1 MKLNG
6 DTYLIRLILVGF
18 LTGFAQI
25 ISLISV
31 GFLKTLD
38 KSVVYDIGNYES
50 LIVVFTAI
58 ISLGLQVVTVRD
70 IAISKNWQKILINSQ
85 RDRLTF
91 SLLIVISV
99 LCFDFFIKTIQ
110 FDNIIFYL
118 VIPLI
123 ALNSD
128 YAFYGKGEPIKGA
141 FLSFLRVTILSLFII
156 FSVVFENQNISIS
169 FIITILITYLL
180 IGLLSSLFNKQSYL
194 IKPKIDFYKSY
205 LSSMNVGLASFSLV
219 FFGLG
224 IVSYASL
231 FYTENAIANAYLLL
245 KIYVFYVGIKRLI
258 VQILFK
264 ELTSEKLIK
273 VIDHIGIVVGLFVIL
288 VLIFYP
294 EYSIKFFAKDYEK
307 SVHNLYFLLP
317 AIFFTSISITSSV
330 DLLLKLK
337 DRFYSLGFILG
348 ASFVLFS
355 VFLFSIYDNSDEA
368 YLYLSISIGEL
379 IVIALHGWGLKKLL
393 FFKERFL
400 FILGAMIILYSLNFL
415 LLMTGNKLFSLLLMS
430 VLVLIYIL
438 YSLKMKPNN
447 FESGKS

>member
-1 MKLNG
+1 MKFTCNN
-6 DTYLIRLILVGF
+6 YLTRLVLVGF

-25 ISLISV
+25 ISLVSV

-38 KSVVYDIGNYES
+38 QSVVYDIGNYES

-70 IAISKNWQKILINSQ
+70 IAISKNWQRILTNSQ

-91 SLLIVISV
+91 SFVIIVGA
-99 LCFDFFIKTIQ
+99 LFFDFFIKTIQ
-110 FDNIIFYL
+110 VDNLIFYA

-141 FLSFLRVTILSLFII
+141 FLSFLRVSILSLFII
-156 FSVVFENQNISIS
+156 FSVVFENENIRVS
-169 FIITILITYLL
+169 FIITILITYFL
-180 IGLLSSLFNKQSYL
+180 IGFLSSRLNLQAY
-194 IKPKIDFYKSY
+194 IVKPKTNFYKSY
-205 LSSMNVGLASFSLV
+205 LNSMNVGLASFSLV

-224 IVSYASL
+224 VVSYASL
-231 FYTENAIANAYLLL
+231 FYTEEAIANAYLLL

-273 VIDHIGIVVGLFVIL
+273 TIDHIGIVIGSAIIL
-288 VLIFYP
+288 ILIYYP

-307 SVHNLYFLLP
+307 SIYNLYYLLP

-337 DRFYSLGFILG
+337 DRFYSIGFILG
-348 ASFVLFS
+348 ALFVLIS
-355 VFLFSIYDNSDEA
+355 VFLFSLYDKSNEA
-368 YLYLSISIGEL
+368 YLYLSISFGEF
-379 IVIALHGWGLKKLL
+379 IVIVIHGWGLKKLL

-400 FILGAMIILYSLNFL
+400 FIIGTIIILVSLNYFL
-415 LLMTGNKLFSLLLMS
+415 LMIGNKVISLLIFGLLLS
-430 VLVLIYIL
+430 GYVLYN
-438 YSLKMKPNN
+438 LKYKTNAA
-447 FESGKS
+447 